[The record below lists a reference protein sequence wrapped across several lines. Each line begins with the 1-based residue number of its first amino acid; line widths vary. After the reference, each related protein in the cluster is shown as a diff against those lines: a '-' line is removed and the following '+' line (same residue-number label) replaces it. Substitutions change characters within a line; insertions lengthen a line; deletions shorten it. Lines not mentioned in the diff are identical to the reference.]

1 MQERD
6 DFEDVNGG
14 RGVNFLLVAQE
25 KRKRKT
31 KSVEKLRSL
40 SLFRRRRHPRGG
52 AAGFRGP
59 ARAPGGTELRSSQ
72 RSRGEKDCSFRSQLR
87 DRDPAIRF
95 RWKSE
100 FVLKILAARRGKKKP

>member
-14 RGVNFLLVAQE
+14 RGVNFLLVAQK

-40 SLFRRRRHPRGG
+40 SLFRRRRHPGEGQPALEDPRERP
-52 AAGFRGP
+52 AARSCVP
-59 ARAPGGTELRSSQ
+59 ASVVA
-72 RSRGEKDCSFRSQLR
+72 EKKIVHFADSCAI
-87 DRDPAIRF
+87 AIRRF
-95 RWKSE
+95 GS
-100 FVLKILAARRGKKKP
+100 AGNQNSS